1 MASAASRKA
10 PSLVVAASVG
20 AVEALKDQA
29 GLCRWGYPLR
39 SLYRSA
45 QRPCAL
51 GFPLR
56 GPAGGGVGGGRE
68 AAEGPPPRLLGAQLI
83 DPVFSA

>member
-1 MASAASRKA
+1 MVSAASRKA

-45 QRPCAL
+45 AAAPSVRALSASLCETRPPAAASSSEDTK
-51 GFPLR
+51 LR
-56 GPAGGGVGGGRE
+56 KAHHLVCWGPN
-68 AAEGPPPRLLGAQLI
+68 
-83 DPVFSA
+83 

>member
-45 QRPCAL
+45 AAAL
-51 GFPLR
+51 SASL
-56 GPAGGGVGGGRE
+56 RE
-68 AAEGPPPRLLGAQLI
+68 ARPASSAAEDTKLRKAHHLVCWGPN
-83 DPVFSA
+83 